1 MGMGHLALKIE
12 DQTLARDVFIHVG
25 SRVQGKYFGLCLN
38 FGVICKYYNLSP
50 TSSWNRKCIS
60 APQCTAKCAVTRCG
74 GNKEV

>member
-38 FGVICKYYNLSP
+38 FGVICKYYY
-50 TSSWNRKCIS
+50 T
-60 APQCTAKCAVTRCG
+60 
-74 GNKEV
+74 

>member
-1 MGMGHLALKIE
+1 MGHLALKIE

-38 FGVICKYYNLSP
+38 FAVICKYYNLSVSLQHIVG
-50 TSSWNRKCIS
+50 TENIFQLHS
-60 APQCTAKCAVTRCG
+60 ALQSVVTRCG

>member
-38 FGVICKYYNLSP
+38 FGVSII
-50 TSSWNRKCIS
+50 IS
-60 APQCTAKCAVTRCG
+60 FQHFVGTENIFQLHSALQSVVTRCG

>member
-38 FGVICKYYNLSP
+38 FAVICKYYNLSP
-50 TSSWNRKCIS
+50 TYSWNRKYIS
-60 APQCTAKCAVTRCG
+60 APQCTAKCGDAVWW
-74 GNKEV
+74 K